1 MISMK
6 TLKEF
11 CQLILKRKKRKR
23 IKIDK
28 ETNLLT
34 PIEAVIINNESVF
47 FLSDT
52 FSSLFDLPFFYTDNE
67 RKSIIE
73 ESKKRFLRSL
83 SIITKKQL
91 ILIYKFRD
99 ALSKSII
106 KHLTKV
112 FSETTSAI
120 SNYISILFSINNF
133 IIIS

>member
-52 FSSLFDLPFFYTDNE
+52 FSSLFDLPFFYTDDE

-83 SIITKKQL
+83 SLITKKQL

>member
-1 MISMK
+1 MK

-11 CQLILKRKKRKR
+11 CKLILKRKKRKR

-52 FSSLFDLPFFYTDNE
+52 FSSLFDLPFFYTDDE

-83 SIITKKQL
+83 SLITKKQL

>member
-11 CQLILKRKKRKR
+11 CKLILKRKKRKR

-83 SIITKKQL
+83 SLITKKQL

>member
-1 MISMK
+1 MK

-52 FSSLFDLPFFYTDNE
+52 FSSLFDLPFFYTDDE

-83 SIITKKQL
+83 SLITKKQL

-133 IIIS
+133 TIIS

>member
-1 MISMK
+1 MK

-47 FLSDT
+47 FLNDT

-83 SIITKKQL
+83 SLITKKQL

>member
-1 MISMK
+1 MK

-11 CQLILKRKKRKR
+11 CKLILKRKKRKR

-34 PIEAVIINNESVF
+34 PIEAVIMNNESVF

-73 ESKKRFLRSL
+73 ESKQRFLRSL
-83 SIITKKQL
+83 SLITKKQL

>member
-1 MISMK
+1 
-6 TLKEF
+6 
-11 CQLILKRKKRKR
+11 
-23 IKIDK
+23 

-52 FSSLFDLPFFYTDNE
+52 FSSLFDLPFFYTDDE

-83 SIITKKQL
+83 SLITKKQL

>member
-1 MISMK
+1 MK

-11 CQLILKRKKRKR
+11 CKLILKRKKRKR

-34 PIEAVIINNESVF
+34 PIEAVIMNNESVF

-83 SIITKKQL
+83 SLITKKQL

>member
-83 SIITKKQL
+83 SLITKKQL

>member
-34 PIEAVIINNESVF
+34 PIEAVIMNNESVF

-52 FSSLFDLPFFYTDNE
+52 FSSLFDLPFFYTDDE

-73 ESKKRFLRSL
+73 ESKQRFLRSL
-83 SIITKKQL
+83 SLITKKQL

>member
-1 MISMK
+1 MK

-11 CQLILKRKKRKR
+11 CKLILKRKKRKR

-83 SIITKKQL
+83 SLITKKQL

>member
-1 MISMK
+1 MK

-11 CQLILKRKKRKR
+11 CKLILKRKKRKR

-34 PIEAVIINNESVF
+34 PIEAVIMNNESVF

-73 ESKKRFLRSL
+73 ESKQRFLRSL
-83 SIITKKQL
+83 SLITKKQL

-133 IIIS
+133 ITIS

>member
-1 MISMK
+1 MK

-11 CQLILKRKKRKR
+11 CKLILKRKKRKR

-73 ESKKRFLRSL
+73 ESKQRFLRSL
-83 SIITKKQL
+83 SLITKKQL

>member
-1 MISMK
+1 
-6 TLKEF
+6 
-11 CQLILKRKKRKR
+11 
-23 IKIDK
+23 
-28 ETNLLT
+28 
-34 PIEAVIINNESVF
+34 
-47 FLSDT
+47 
-52 FSSLFDLPFFYTDNE
+52 NE
-67 RKSIIE
+67 RKSIIMDFFAGAGGLFFIE
-73 ESKKRFLRSL
+73 ADDERNFIVNESKQRFLRSL
-83 SIITKKQL
+83 SLITKKQL

>member
-11 CQLILKRKKRKR
+11 CKLILKRKKRKR

-47 FLSDT
+47 CLSDT
-52 FSSLFDLPFFYTDNE
+52 FSSLFDLPFFYTDDE

-73 ESKKRFLRSL
+73 ESKQRFLRSL
-83 SIITKKQL
+83 SLITKKQL

>member
-1 MISMK
+1 MK

-34 PIEAVIINNESVF
+34 PIEAVIMNNESVF

-73 ESKKRFLRSL
+73 ESKQRFLRSL
-83 SIITKKQL
+83 SLITKKQL

>member
-34 PIEAVIINNESVF
+34 PIEAVIMNNESVF

-83 SIITKKQL
+83 SLITKKQL

>member
-47 FLSDT
+47 FLNDT

-83 SIITKKQL
+83 SLITKKQL
-91 ILIYKFRD
+91 IRIYKFRD
-99 ALSKSII
+99 ALNKSII

>member
-1 MISMK
+1 MK

-34 PIEAVIINNESVF
+34 PIEAVIMNNESVF

-83 SIITKKQL
+83 SLITKKQL

>member
-1 MISMK
+1 MK

-52 FSSLFDLPFFYTDNE
+52 FSSLFDLPFFYTDDE

-83 SIITKKQL
+83 SLITKKQL

>member
-1 MISMK
+1 MK

-83 SIITKKQL
+83 SLITKKQL